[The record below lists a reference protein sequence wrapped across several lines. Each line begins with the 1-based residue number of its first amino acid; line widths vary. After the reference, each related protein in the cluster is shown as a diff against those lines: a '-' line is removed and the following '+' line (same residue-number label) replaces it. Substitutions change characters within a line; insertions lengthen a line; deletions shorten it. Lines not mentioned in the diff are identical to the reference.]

1 MLKNKIAIVTG
12 ASDGIGKSVAVL
24 FSKYGAK
31 VIGTGRNEEKLK
43 EVFKEIK
50 EGYYIKCDL
59 SKKEEIDKFLNEIKS
74 KEQRIDILV
83 NNAGITKDNL
93 ILRLKNED
101 FDEIVNVNLKS
112 IFILS
117 REVSKLMIKEKK
129 GVIINVSSVVGLT
142 GNAGQ
147 SIYSLTKAGIL
158 GFTKSLAKEV
168 GGRNIRVIAVAPG
181 FIETKMTLYLPE
193 EVRKKYLE
201 SIPLK
206 RAGKPEEVAELI
218 SFLASDRASYITG
231 TCIVIDGGMSGF

>member
-1 MLKNKIAIVTG
+1 MLENKIAIVTG
-12 ASDGIGKSVAVL
+12 ASDGIGKSVAVF
-24 FSKYGAK
+24 FSKHGAK

-43 EVFKEIK
+43 EVFKDIK

-59 SKKEEIDKFLNEIKS
+59 SKKEEIDKFLNEIKNR
-74 KEQRIDILV
+74 EERIDVLV

-93 ILRLKNED
+93 ILRLKDDD
-101 FDEIVNVNLKS
+101 FEEIVNVNLKS

-117 REVSKLMIKEKK
+117 REISKLMIKERR

-158 GFTKSLAKEV
+158 GFTKSLAKEL

-181 FIETKMTLYLPE
+181 FIETKMTLNLPE
-193 EVRKKYLE
+193 EIKKKYLE

-218 SFLASDRASYITG
+218 SFLASDKASYITG

>member
-12 ASDGIGKSVAVL
+12 ASDGIGKSITLL

-43 EVFKEIK
+43 EVFKDIK

-59 SKKEEIDKFLNEIKS
+59 SKKEEIYNFINEIKS
-74 KEQRIDILV
+74 KEEKIDILV

-93 ILRLKNED
+93 ILRLKDED
-101 FDEIVNVNLKS
+101 FIDIVNVNLKS
-112 IFILS
+112 VFIIS
-117 REVSKLMIKEKK
+117 REISKLMIKERK

-158 GFTKSLAKEV
+158 GFTKSLAKEL

-181 FIETKMTLYLPE
+181 FIETKMTLSLPE
-193 EVRKKYLE
+193 EVKKKYLE

-218 SFLASDRASYITG
+218 SFLASDKASYITG

>member
-1 MLKNKIAIVTG
+1 MLENKIAIVTG
-12 ASDGIGKSVAVL
+12 ASDGIGKSIAIS

-31 VIGTGRNEEKLK
+31 VIGVGRNEDKLK
-43 EVFKEIK
+43 EVFENIK

-59 SKKEEIDKFLNEIKS
+59 SKKEEMDKFVEEIKS
-74 KEQRIDILV
+74 KEERIDILV

-93 ILRLKNED
+93 LLRLKDED
-101 FDEIVNVNLKS
+101 FNEIINVNLKS

-117 REVSKLMIKEKK
+117 REISKLMIKEKR
-129 GVIINVSSVVGLT
+129 GVIINISSVVGLT

-147 SIYSLTKAGIL
+147 SIYSLTKSGII
-158 GFTKSLAKEV
+158 GFTKSLAKEL

-181 FIETKMTLYLPE
+181 YIETKMTENLPE
-193 EVRKKYLE
+193 EIKKRYLE

-206 RAGKPEEVAELI
+206 RAGKPEEVAELV
-218 SFLASDRASYITG
+218 SFLASDKASYITG